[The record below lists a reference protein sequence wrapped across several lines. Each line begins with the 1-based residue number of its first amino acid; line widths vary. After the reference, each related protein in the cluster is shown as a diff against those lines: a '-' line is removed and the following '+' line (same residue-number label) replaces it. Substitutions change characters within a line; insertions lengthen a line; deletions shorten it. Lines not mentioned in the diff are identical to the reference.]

1 MWRSCS
7 PRSPDLWGARP
18 CSWEGQRLAV
28 PRRGER
34 PGRWGSAGGP
44 GSGDPPPAQAAFSIR
59 DGEAIPRPLR
69 QKRGALSD
77 AGGRGGRRSFVY
89 SGETLAEWRLCP
101 SVSRRGQNLQ
111 PIKLDI

>member
-44 GSGDPPPAQAAFSIR
+44 GSGDPPPARAAFSIR

-77 AGGRGGRRSFVY
+77 AGGRGRGDDPLYTVGKPWPNGVCVLVFLVEGRI
-89 SGETLAEWRLCP
+89 CN
-101 SVSRRGQNLQ
+101 Q
-111 PIKLDI
+111 